1 MEETKM
7 KRFYGKHLHKYMGDT
22 QPEITGNETG
32 TSGTF
37 VSLNTTKFR
46 RNSRS
51 VTTAPVGPRNENQ
64 ELLKKLENLH
74 KKVDKQKKANDGIF
88 K

>member
-1 MEETKM
+1 M

-37 VSLNTTKFR
+37 ASLNTTKFR